1 MADSTSVGQIKDT
14 LKLCLTQR
22 QGSFHNVTAFSM
34 RFEDD
39 DTGASR
45 AFNNFKDLASIFGI
59 SNVEEYI
66 ISANDKMPGWTVT
79 GRLVAHLSAAIRNC
93 SPDSPERCLVLIH
106 YASHGFSDDMTGP
119 SFKAAPNTKAFSD
132 SSTSQTLYRTCLLL
146 RLYRL
151 MLPAFLT
158 AVVLDLHTFSHHLLP
173 ALLKFWR
180 RLPKW
185 FDTKTASNTSECF
198 TTRRTLMAKFAD
210 AAAIVRGQA
219 RSVDFA
225 ELLDRSH
232 QLSSAKF
239 PVHRFLNGSVSV
251 RLFFPKQSTAFD
263 PVRLSPALEQGKYKI
278 IFSCYVTDNH
288 DSEEMANLLKRVE
301 SLSPAIGITV
311 DSIYEYGSSGLVFS
325 DPYTVYK
332 TLSTSVHVDIL
343 FGGLQ
348 FAFHCH

>member
-1 MADSTSVGQIKDT
+1 MAYSTSVGQIKDT

-22 QGSFHNVTAFSM
+22 QGSFQNVTAFSM

-119 SFKAAPNTKAFSD
+119 SFKAAPNTKAFFRFVNVAD
-132 SSTSQTLYRTCLLL
+132 APSSTTGT
-146 RLYRL
+146 
-151 MLPAFLT
+151 FE
-158 AVVLDLHTFSHHLLP
+158 VLAAASE
-173 ALLKFWR
+173 
-180 RLPKW
+180 
-185 FDTKTASNTSECF
+185 ASNTSECF

-288 DSEEMANLLKRVE
+288 DSEEMANLLEWVE

>member
-1 MADSTSVGQIKDT
+1 MTDATSVGQIKDA

-22 QGSFHNVTAFSM
+22 QGSFQNVTAFSM

-45 AFNNFKDLASIFGI
+45 TFNNFKDLASIFGI

-66 ISANDKMPGWTVT
+66 ISANDKIPGWTVT

-106 YASHGFSDDMTGP
+106 YASHNFSDDMTGP
-119 SFKAAPNTKAFSD
+119 SFKAAPNTKAFFRFVNVADAVSNL
-132 SSTSQTLYRTCLLL
+132 SSTSSI
-146 RLYRL
+146 
-151 MLPAFLT
+151 PID
-158 AVVLDLHTFSHHLLP
+158 AVCILDCCHAGSAHFWPSSSTGTFEVLAAASE
-173 ALLKFWR
+173 
-180 RLPKW
+180 
-185 FDTKTASNTSECF
+185 ASNTSECF
-198 TTRRTLMAKFAD
+198 TTRRTLTAKFAD

-225 ELLDRSH
+225 EPLDRSH

-239 PVHRFLNGSVSV
+239 PVHRFLNSSVSV

-278 IFSCYVTDNH
+278 IFSCYVMDNH
-288 DSEEMANLLKRVE
+288 DSEEMANLLEWVE

-325 DPYTVYK
+325 APYTVYK